1 MICSS
6 GCSIFATVSSVKSTR
21 TPCTTDYIMS
31 ILDQM
36 IPWINSFTKRR
47 MGVSSRL
54 RKPPIPICFAQATSL
69 LAINLCNLSILIKMT
84 FLSEIDTTY
93 FSHWFALF
101 KVIFR
106 SKSYSTSLE
115 D

>member
-1 MICSS
+1 
-6 GCSIFATVSSVKSTR
+6 
-21 TPCTTDYIMS
+21 
-31 ILDQM
+31 
-36 IPWINSFTKRR
+36 
-47 MGVSSRL
+47 
-54 RKPPIPICFAQATSL
+54 
-69 LAINLCNLSILIKMT
+69 LSILIKMT